1 MTLTLD
7 QKRSIGSVLKKVLFL
22 NQPVADDE
30 LRAVKA
36 SLDNADA
43 KDWNALWHTFVVK
56 PCDRLWQ
63 HGVTMYEHINQ
74 FKADCVR
81 QNKDMEFRLF
91 DPTQGVQNVMLM
103 SYLAEMTKGRP
114 FWERWTHES
123 QRAYQNATRYSSFA
137 ASTAL
142 SARDNTW
149 ALLTSP
155 YTLTVGFAKQRW
167 TDLQSGILNWK
178 SAPTSDYQRWMVS
191 TSMSYAAT
199 KALDHYVPMP
209 SQLEAVTL
217 VCGSV
222 MISRAL
228 SKLTDAVTSG
238 VQVLQA
244 DQINRQANKEAVRL
258 GIS

>member
-1 MTLTLD
+1 MPLTLD
-7 QKRSIGSVLKKVLFL
+7 QKSHVGTVIGKVLLL
-22 NQPVADDE
+22 NRSVTEND

-43 KDWNALWHTFVVK
+43 KDWNALWHTFISK
-56 PCDRLWQ
+56 PCAKLWQ
-63 HGVTMYEHINQ
+63 HGVTMYEHINHFTASCAQ
-74 FKADCVR
+74 
-81 QNKDMEFRLF
+81 QNKEMQFSMF
-91 DPTQGVQNVMLM
+91 DNSQAQKVILM
-103 SYLAEMTKGRP
+103 GYLAEMTKERP
-114 FWERWTHES
+114 LWERWTHET

-137 ASTAL
+137 ASTAV
-142 SARDNTW
+142 SVRDNTW

-167 TDLQSGILNWK
+167 SDLLSGILNWK
-178 SAPTSDYQRWMVS
+178 ATPTADYQRWMVS

-199 KALDHYVPMP
+199 KALDHYVPMS
-209 SQLEAVTL
+209 SQLEAATV

-238 VQVLQA
+238 ILVLDA
-244 DQINRQANKEAVRL
+244 DQTIRQPHKNPGRL